1 MTEPAITPELVAKHN
16 LTPEEYAHA
25 KEILGGRE
33 PSYTELGI
41 FSVMWSE
48 HCSYKNTRP
57 LLKTFPTKSPKIL
70 VGAGEENA
78 GIIDIGDGLAI
89 AFKIESHNHPSAVEP
104 FQGAATGVGGIVRD
118 IFTMGARPVCAVNS
132 LRFGPITKE
141 IIPKNGKNKS
151 IESVQITQAG
161 KIHFGVEVIILSEQ
175 QIAADVIAAVPTHIA
190 KKYHVVPVSKKKN
203 SLTIALADPSDFA
216 TIDNLTHLLQSE
228 LEIKTSSPEEIEAAI
243 KKYYSGNSETN
254 GVQNQIANNRR
265 LFAEVVSGIAHYG
278 NCFGIPTIAGEVY
291 FDKSYEGNP
300 LVNAFCLGVLRHEQI
315 ARGAAKGI
323 GNPVFYVGPAT
334 GRDGLAG
341 AAFASKDLTE
351 ESAEQQRGAVQVGD
365 PFMEKLVCEACLEL
379 LATGCVAGIQ
389 DMGAAGLTCST
400 CETAARAGTGIEIE
414 LDKVPQRAPNMTSY
428 EIMLSES
435 QERMLII
442 VHKGREAEVKRI
454 FDKWDLPWAEVGFVT
469 DTGRMVVR
477 HGGKIVA
484 DIPAK
489 KIADESPV
497 YQRESSEPEYLKAV
511 RAFRLDGIPDTKTPA
526 DDLKKL
532 LAWPS
537 IASKNWVYRQY
548 DHQVRDGSVVLPGSD
563 AAVIRIKSD
572 SLPVMGGTGDSPV
585 ASGNLPEASGR
596 LVAGQNRPV
605 ACSTQIPEKL
615 IAMTVDCNGVYVYL
629 DPYEGAKAVVTEAC
643 RNLACSGAVP
653 LGATDNLNMANP
665 HKPELFWQMRESV
678 RGLAEACK
686 FFNAPVTGGNCS
698 LYNQNPSGPI
708 DPTPT
713 VAVVGIVEKLEHV
726 TTQWFKDEGDAIIL
740 LGEIVDANDPILG
753 LGGSAY
759 LQVIHGK
766 KTGSPPRCDLET
778 AKTLHTTLLGLIQSG
793 LVKSAHDCSD
803 GGLAVALAES
813 CISQLIARETPR
825 LIGATIDLS
834 KVGQASSL
842 SEKETH
848 RQDACATMRLD
859 AFLFGETQSRVVISC
874 KPLDTV
880 KVVERA
886 KLMGVP
892 AIQIGKVGGDKLTVK
907 TTSGEFS
914 APLIELHDAWW
925 NSIARAMA

>member
-1 MTEPAITPELVAKHN
+1 MIEPAITPELVAKHG
-16 LTPEEYAHA
+16 LTPDEYAHA
-25 KEILGGRE
+25 KLILGGRE

-118 IFTMGARPVCAVNS
+118 IFTMGARPICALNS
-132 LRFGPITKE
+132 LRFGPITGDSTNGTQNTE
-141 IIPKNGKNKS
+141 HGATLSEATLPGAGNASLITDKNG
-151 IESVQITQAG
+151 
-161 KIHFGVEVIILSEQ
+161 
-175 QIAADVIAAVPTHIA
+175 
-190 KKYHVVPVSKKKN
+190 
-203 SLTIALADPSDFA
+203 
-216 TIDNLTHLLQSE
+216 
-228 LEIKTSSPEEIEAAI
+228 SSA
-243 KKYYSGNSETN
+243 
-254 GVQNQIANNRR
+254 IANNRR
-265 LFAEVVSGIAHYG
+265 LFAGVVSGIAHYG

-341 AAFASKDLTE
+341 AAFASQDLTE

-379 LATGCVAGIQ
+379 LATGAVAGIQ

-414 LDKVPQRAPNMTSY
+414 LDKVPQRAPNMSSY

-442 VHKGREAEVKRI
+442 VHKGREEEVKRI
-454 FDKWDLPWAEVGFVT
+454 FDKWDLPWSEVGFVT
-469 DTGRMVVR
+469 DTGRMVVKH
-477 HGGKIVA
+477 HGKVVA

-489 KIADESPV
+489 KIADESPI
-497 YQRESSEPEYLKAV
+497 YQRDAKEPEYLKEV

-526 DDLKKL
+526 DDLKKIL
-532 LAWPS
+532 SWPS

-548 DHQVRDGSVVLPGSD
+548 DHMVRDGSVVCPGSD
-563 AAVIRIKSD
+563 AAVIRIKAD
-572 SLPVMGGTGDSPV
+572 SLPDIVGGNGCAEPHPPV
-585 ASGNLPEASGR
+585 KEK
-596 LVAGQNRPV
+596 LVAM
-605 ACSTQIPEKL
+605 S
-615 IAMTVDCNGVYVYL
+615 VDCNGVYVYL
-629 DPYEGAKAVVTEAC
+629 DPYEGGKTAVAEAC

-665 HKPELFWQMRESV
+665 HKPELFWQMKESV
-678 RGLAEACK
+678 RGLADGCRA
-686 FFNAPVTGGNCS
+686 FNAPVTGGNCS
-698 LYNQNPSGPI
+698 LYNQSPNGPI

-713 VAVVGIVEKLEHV
+713 VAVVGIIEKPEHV
-726 TTQWFKDEGDAIIL
+726 TTQWFKDEGDTIIL
-740 LGEIVDANDPILG
+740 LGEPVDTSDPLQG

-766 KTGSPPRCDLET
+766 KTGSPPRCNLDKE
-778 AKTLHTTLLGLIQSG
+778 KELHLGLRALIHSG
-793 LVKSAHDCSD
+793 AVKSAHDCSD

-813 CISQLIARETPR
+813 CMSQLVARETPR
-825 LIGATIDLS
+825 FIGAEIDLS
-834 KVGQASSL
+834 AAES
-842 SEKETH
+842 SEK
-848 RQDACATMRLD
+848 DAALSRDAATVRWD
-859 AFLFGETQSRVVISC
+859 ALLFGETQGRVVISVA
-874 KPLDTV
+874 PLNAG
-880 KVVERA
+880 KVLAQA
-886 KLMGVP
+886 KILGVP
-892 AIQIGKVGGDKLTVK
+892 AAVIGKVGG
-907 TTSGEFS
+907 TTLQIKSGSQSLS
-914 APLIELHDAWW
+914 ASVAELHDGWW
-925 NSIARAMA
+925 NSIARAMK

>member
-25 KEILGGRE
+25 VEILGRT

-48 HCSYKNTRP
+48 HCSYKNTKP

-78 GIIDIGDGLAI
+78 GIIDIGDGIAI

-104 FQGAATGVGGIVRD
+104 FQGATTGVGGIVRD

-132 LRFGPITKE
+132 LRFGPITA
-141 IIPKNGKNKS
+141 NGDSDISNSKS
-151 IESVQITQAG
+151 E
-161 KIHFGVEVIILSEQ
+161 
-175 QIAADVIAAVPTHIA
+175 
-190 KKYHVVPVSKKKN
+190 
-203 SLTIALADPSDFA
+203 
-216 TIDNLTHLLQSE
+216 
-228 LEIKTSSPEEIEAAI
+228 
-243 KKYYSGNSETN
+243 
-254 GVQNQIANNRR
+254 IANNRR
-265 LFAEVVSGIAHYG
+265 LFAGVVSGIAHYG
-278 NCFGIPTIAGEVY
+278 NCFGIPTVAGEVY
-291 FDKSYEGNP
+291 FDKTYQGNP

-315 ARGAAKGI
+315 TRGAAKGV

-341 AAFASKDLTE
+341 AAFASQDLTE

-379 LATGCVAGIQ
+379 LATGCVAGMQ

-400 CETAARAGTGIEIE
+400 CEMAARAGTGIEIE
-414 LDKVPQRAPNMTSY
+414 LDKVPQRAPNMSSY

-435 QERMLII
+435 QERMLIV
-442 VHKGREAEVKRI
+442 VHKGREEEVKRI
-454 FDKWDLPWAEVGFVT
+454 FDKWDLPWSEIGIIT
-469 DTGRMVVR
+469 DTGHMKVR
-477 HGGKIVA
+477 HGGKLVV

-497 YQRESSEPEYLKAV
+497 YQREAVEPAYLKDV
-511 RAFRLDGIPDTKTPA
+511 RAFRLDGIADTTTPGE
-526 DDLKKL
+526 DLKKL

-563 AAVIRIKSD
+563 AAVIRIKTD
-572 SLPVMGGTGDSPV
+572 SLPVMSAELAAKVGDPKVS
-585 ASGNLPEASGR
+585 
-596 LVAGQNRPV
+596 
-605 ACSTQIPEKL
+605 EKL
-615 IAMTVDCNGVYVYL
+615 IAMTVDCNGGYVYL
-629 DPYEGAKAVVTEAC
+629 DPYEGAKAAVAEAC
-643 RNLACSGAVP
+643 RNLACSGALP
-653 LGATDNLNMANP
+653 LGATDNLNMP
-665 HKPELFWQMRESV
+665 SPLKPELFWQIKESV
-678 RGLAEACK
+678 RGLAEGCK
-686 FFNAPVTGGNCS
+686 AFNAPVTGGNCS
-698 LYNQNPSGPI
+698 LYNQSPAGPI

-713 VAVVGIVEKLEHV
+713 ISVVGLIEKLEHV

-740 LGEIVDANDPILG
+740 LGEAVDKVDPIFG

-766 KTGSPPRCDLET
+766 KNGSPPRCDLEV
-778 AKTLHTTLLGLIQSG
+778 AKTLHTTLIGLIQSG
-793 LVKSAHDCSD
+793 LVKSAHDCSE

-813 CISQLIARETPR
+813 CISQLVARETPR

-834 KVGQASSL
+834 LVGTTSTSSQT
-842 SEKETH
+842 KNG
-848 RQDACATMRLD
+848 DAVERVPTTTRLD
-859 AFLFGETQSRVVISC
+859 ALLFGETQSRIVISC
-874 KPLDTV
+874 KALNAM

-892 AIQIGKVGGDKLTVK
+892 AVQIGKVGGDKLTVK
-907 TTSGEFS
+907 TANGEFS
-914 APLIELHDAWW
+914 ALLTELHDAWW

>member
-132 LRFGPITKE
+132 LRFGPIT
-141 IIPKNGKNKS
+141 NGSDSEFSSSKS
-151 IESVQITQAG
+151 E
-161 KIHFGVEVIILSEQ
+161 
-175 QIAADVIAAVPTHIA
+175 
-190 KKYHVVPVSKKKN
+190 
-203 SLTIALADPSDFA
+203 
-216 TIDNLTHLLQSE
+216 
-228 LEIKTSSPEEIEAAI
+228 
-243 KKYYSGNSETN
+243 
-254 GVQNQIANNRR
+254 IANNKR
-265 LFAEVVSGIAHYG
+265 LFSGVVNGIAHYG

-414 LDKVPQRAPNMTSY
+414 LDKVPQRAPNMSSY

-511 RAFRLDGIPDTKTPA
+511 RTFRLDGIPDSQSPIS
-526 DDLKKL
+526 DLLKL

-572 SLPVMGGTGDSPV
+572 SIPVMTAELKAKVGDAKVS
-585 ASGNLPEASGR
+585 
-596 LVAGQNRPV
+596 
-605 ACSTQIPEKL
+605 EKL

-713 VAVVGIVEKLEHV
+713 VAVVGIVEKPEHV

-740 LGEIVDANDPILG
+740 LGTIVDAKDPILG

-834 KVGQASSL
+834 AMKDV
-842 SEKETH
+842 
-848 RQDACATMRLD
+848 RLD
-859 AFLFGETQSRVVISC
+859 ALLFGETQSRIVISC
-874 KPLDTV
+874 KPLDAV

-907 TTSGEFS
+907 TAAGELS
-914 APLIELHDAWW
+914 TPLAELHDAWW

>member
-16 LTPEEYAHA
+16 LTPEEFAHA
-25 KEILGGRE
+25 KQILGGRD

-118 IFTMGARPVCAVNS
+118 IFTMGARPICAVNS
-132 LRFGPITKE
+132 LRFGPITE
-141 IIPKNGKNKS
+141 NGECGARS
-151 IESVQITQAG
+151 AESTESVPGVTLRESSLPGAG
-161 KIHFGVEVIILSEQ
+161 NAALSE
-175 QIAADVIAAVPTHIA
+175 
-190 KKYHVVPVSKKKN
+190 N
-203 SLTIALADPSDFA
+203 SALRTP
-216 TIDNLTHLLQSE
+216 
-228 LEIKTSSPEEIEAAI
+228 
-243 KKYYSGNSETN
+243 NSA
-254 GVQNQIANNRR
+254 IANNRR
-265 LFAEVVSGIAHYG
+265 LFAGVVSGIAHYG

-341 AAFASKDLTE
+341 AAFASQDLTE

-379 LATGCVAGIQ
+379 LATGAVAGIQ

-414 LDKVPQRAPNMTSY
+414 LDKVPQRAPNMSSY

-442 VHKGREAEVKRI
+442 VHKGREEEVKRI

-469 DTGRMVVR
+469 DTGRMVVK
-477 HGGKIVA
+477 HGGKVVA

-497 YQRESSEPEYLKAV
+497 YQREATEPEYLKEV
-511 RAFRLDGIPDTKTPA
+511 RAFRLDGIA
-526 DDLKKL
+526 DLTGGTNAADALRKL

-548 DHQVRDGSVVLPGSD
+548 DHMVRDGSVVCPGSD
-563 AAVIRIKSD
+563 AAVIRIKGD
-572 SLPVMGGTGDSPV
+572 SLPDADSNGTR
-585 ASGNLPEASGR
+585 NIEK
-596 LVAGQNRPV
+596 LVAI
-605 ACSTQIPEKL
+605 S
-615 IAMTVDCNGVYVYL
+615 VDCNGTYVYL
-629 DPYEGAKAVVTEAC
+629 DPYEGGKSAVAEAC
-643 RNLACSGAVP
+643 RNLACAGAVP

-665 HKPELFWQMRESV
+665 HKPELFWQMKESV
-678 RGLAEACK
+678 RGLAEGCRA
-686 FFNAPVTGGNCS
+686 FNAPVTGGNCS
-698 LYNQNPSGPI
+698 LYNQSPNGPI

-740 LGEIVDANDPILG
+740 LGEPVDLVDPLQG

-759 LQVIHGK
+759 LQVIHGR
-766 KTGSPPRCDLET
+766 KTGAPPRCNLDKE
-778 AKTLHTTLLGLIQSG
+778 KELHLGLRALIHSG
-793 LVKSAHDCSD
+793 AVKSAHDCSE

-813 CISQLIARETPR
+813 CISQLVARETPR
-825 LIGATIDLS
+825 LIGAEVDLS
-834 KVGQASSL
+834 QFSDPKMTHGQIQKSFEETVSPAKIQEVLDSPS
-842 SEKETH
+842 KEPDYEALKKIKP
-848 RQDACATMRLD
+848 RDSYRLD
-859 AFLFGETQSRVVISC
+859 ALLFGETQGRVVISVSH
-874 KPLDTV
+874 LNAG
-880 KVVERA
+880 KVLAQA
-886 KLMGVP
+886 KILGVP
-892 AIQIGKVGGDKLTVK
+892 AALIGKVGGSSLRIKAA
-907 TTSGEFS
+907 GETI
-914 APLIELHDAWW
+914 AVEATELHDPWW
-925 NSIARAMA
+925 NSIARAMK

>member
-25 KEILGGRE
+25 VAILGRT

-48 HCSYKNTRP
+48 HCSYKNTKP

-78 GIIDIGDGLAI
+78 GIIDIGDGIAI

-104 FQGAATGVGGIVRD
+104 FQGVTTGVGGIVRD

-132 LRFGPITKE
+132 LRFGPITA
-141 IIPKNGKNKS
+141 NG
-151 IESVQITQAG
+151 ESD
-161 KIHFGVEVIILSEQ
+161 LSN
-175 QIAADVIAAVPTHIA
+175 
-190 KKYHVVPVSKKKN
+190 SK
-203 SLTIALADPSDFA
+203 A
-216 TIDNLTHLLQSE
+216 E
-228 LEIKTSSPEEIEAAI
+228 
-243 KKYYSGNSETN
+243 
-254 GVQNQIANNRR
+254 IANNRR
-265 LFAEVVSGIAHYG
+265 LFAGVVSGIAHYG
-278 NCFGIPTIAGEVY
+278 NCFGIPTVAGEVY
-291 FDKSYEGNP
+291 FDKTYQGNP

-315 ARGAAKGI
+315 TRGAAKGV

-341 AAFASKDLTE
+341 AAFASQDLTE
-351 ESAEQQRGAVQVGD
+351 ESSEQQRGAVQVGD

-379 LATGCVAGIQ
+379 LATGCVAGMQ

-400 CETAARAGTGIEIE
+400 CEMAARAGTGIEIE
-414 LDKVPQRAPNMTSY
+414 LDKVPQRAPNMSSY

-435 QERMLII
+435 QERMLIV
-442 VHKGREAEVKRI
+442 VHKGREEEVKRI
-454 FDKWDLPWAEVGFVT
+454 FDKWDLPWSEIGIIT
-469 DTGRMVVR
+469 DTGHMKVR
-477 HGGKIVA
+477 HGGKLVV
-484 DIPAK
+484 DIPAR

-497 YQRESSEPEYLKAV
+497 YHRDGVEPAYLKDV
-511 RAFRLDGIPDTKTPA
+511 RAFRLDGIADTTAPA
-526 DDLKKL
+526 EDLKKL

-572 SLPVMGGTGDSPV
+572 SLPVMTADL
-585 ASGNLPEASGR
+585 AAK
-596 LVAGQNRPV
+596 VAGTPV
-605 ACSTQIPEKL
+605 PEKL
-615 IAMTVDCNGVYVYL
+615 IAMTVDCNGGYVYL
-629 DPYEGAKAVVTEAC
+629 DPYEGAKAAVAEAC
-643 RNLACSGAVP
+643 RNLACSGALP
-653 LGATDNLNMANP
+653 LGATDNLNMP
-665 HKPELFWQMRESV
+665 SPLKPELFWQIKESV
-678 RGLAEACK
+678 RGLAEGCQA
-686 FFNAPVTGGNCS
+686 FNAPVTGGNCS
-698 LYNQNPSGPI
+698 LYNQNPAGPI

-713 VAVVGIVEKLEHV
+713 ISVVGLIEKLEHV

-740 LGEIVDANDPILG
+740 LGDAVDQSDPIFG

-759 LQVIHGK
+759 LQVVHGQK
-766 KTGSPPRCDLET
+766 NGSPPRCDLEV
-778 AKTLHTTLLGLIQSG
+778 AKTLHTTLIGLIQSG
-793 LVKSAHDCSD
+793 LVKSAHDCSE

-825 LIGATIDLS
+825 LLGATVDLS
-834 KVGQASSL
+834 SVGRASSRAGQSAPL
-842 SEKETH
+842 SAVGGEGRGEV
-848 RQDACATMRLD
+848 ALRLD
-859 AFLFGETQSRVVISC
+859 ALLFGETQSRIVISC
-874 KPLDTV
+874 QALDAV

-892 AIQIGKVGGDKLTVK
+892 AVQIGKVGGDRLTVK
-907 TTSGEFS
+907 TAGGECS